1 MLTICTECDKII
13 QLDKNEKKVYACNMG
28 RRFYKPPLM
37 VDYRLLKPQ
46 AAVFFASDTE
56 DV

>member
-1 MLTICTECDKII
+1 
-13 QLDKNEKKVYACNMG
+13 MG

-46 AAVFFASDTE
+46 ATVIFFASDKE